1 MPGAAGVNVIPADA
15 GTQRKTKHATT
26 PFVTRRGRERAK
38 RCERGMPGA
47 AGVNVIPADAG
58 IQRKT
63 KHATPPFA
71 TRRGRERAKRC
82 ERGMPGAAGG
92 KRHSRGRGNPEG
104 RGDGDALAS
113 QT

>member
-63 KHATPPFA
+63 KHATPPLRYA
-71 TRRGRERAKRC
+71 KGARASKAMR
-82 ERGMPGAAGG
+82 A
-92 KRHSRGRGNPEG
+92 
-104 RGDGDALAS
+104 GDARGGGG
-113 QT
+113 